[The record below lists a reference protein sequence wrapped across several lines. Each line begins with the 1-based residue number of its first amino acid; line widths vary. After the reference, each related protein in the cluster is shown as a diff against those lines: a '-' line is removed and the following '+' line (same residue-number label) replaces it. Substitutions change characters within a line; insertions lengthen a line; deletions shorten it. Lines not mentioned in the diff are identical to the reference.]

1 MPGVGG
7 FGVGGL
13 GVGGVGGVGVGGVGV
28 GVGGGVGVS
37 VLQPTRG
44 RSKREASRA
53 QRLNR
58 FILFNLLFVRQ
69 WL

>member
-1 MPGVGG
+1 MPGMGG

-13 GVGGVGGVGVGGVGV
+13 GVGGVGGVGV

-44 RSKREASRA
+44 RSRTEASKA